1 MFAFILYVSFFNFYY
16 IYTQTHTDT
25 KEVAAEEGVGN
36 KVSDC
41 GMMGCR

>member
-1 MFAFILYVSFFNFYY
+1 MFAFILYVSFLF
-16 IYTQTHTDT
+16 YTQTHTDT